1 MRQLIFIL
9 FLVATTATGWAQ
21 SYSWSLKQSGSSL
34 GDPITSDPNNS
45 NIIFYGTNAQIYRST
60 DRGETFSNWGTPI
73 SGSTRVKNII
83 TTAKSSQT
91 LLAAIEASTDKIV
104 KTTDGGATWVVTL
117 N

>member
-45 NIIFYGTNAQIYRST
+45 NIIFM
-60 DRGETFSNWGTPI
+60 
-73 SGSTRVKNII
+73 V
-83 TTAKSSQT
+83 QT
-91 LLAAIEASTDKIV
+91 LKFIEVPTGV
-104 KTTDGGATWVVTL
+104 KPSVTGVHRSQDQQGL
-117 N
+117 KT